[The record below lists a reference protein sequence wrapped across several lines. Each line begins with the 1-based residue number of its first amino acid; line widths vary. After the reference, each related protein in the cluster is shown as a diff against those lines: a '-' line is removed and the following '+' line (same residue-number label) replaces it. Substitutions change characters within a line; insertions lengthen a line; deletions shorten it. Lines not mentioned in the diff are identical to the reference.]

1 MGTRQC
7 LSGWQ
12 SICRSWRTISWAV
25 AGKAFEGCN
34 YKFPAAWF
42 ATCLPWS
49 YHAFTRLIQFCC
61 CDVVTHLTRLTSFDI
76 NVQMPK
82 KSLVLVGY
90 SSAGSQ
96 GKRSICRTIKTIKHG
111 CFVILEG
118 ARSINV
124 QLQHHFWNKF
134 AVLLKVSTESL
145 SRNQRHLQNKEIER
159 EREEN
164 AETPSTLSFVNS
176 FSECTFLQ
184 ATSYSQLCACVL
196 LLHLSCQ
203 RCMQYAVPRPF
214 HTFSMSISIEKK
226 Y

>member
-1 MGTRQC
+1 MLSTIHHSLSTCMGTRQC

-82 KSLVLVGY
+82 KSLVVVGY

-96 GKRSICRTIKTIKHG
+96 GKRSICRTIKTI
-111 CFVILEG
+111 LEG

-124 QLQHHFWNKF
+124 QQYPASF
-134 AVLLKVSTESL
+134 LKQICCAAESFNRK
-145 SRNQRHLQNKEIER
+145 SV
-159 EREEN
+159 
-164 AETPSTLSFVNS
+164 TPKTKDIYK
-176 FSECTFLQ
+176 T
-184 ATSYSQLCACVL
+184 
-196 LLHLSCQ
+196 
-203 RCMQYAVPRPF
+203 
-214 HTFSMSISIEKK
+214 KK
-226 Y
+226 